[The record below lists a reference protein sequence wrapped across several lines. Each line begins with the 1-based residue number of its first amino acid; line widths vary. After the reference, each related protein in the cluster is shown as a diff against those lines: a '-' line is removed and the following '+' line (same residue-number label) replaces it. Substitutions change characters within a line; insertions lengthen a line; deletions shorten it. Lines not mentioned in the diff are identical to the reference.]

1 MPVKQKPFNSKLLDF
16 SLSDFISKKSKKTT
30 KKYTKSHTKSH
41 TKSISNYESK
51 LGLIIKSSKNN
62 VSNILNTFY
71 SMNNPINSS
80 LIKYNDKESKYLN
93 KEAYNN
99 FKISKPFSSD
109 ILNSYYDSI
118 NELHELHEFKKE
130 IRAKGKP
137 THKMPKQ
144 ILYATE
150 DFTRGLSKFI
160 SNRYNQLPAP
170 SISNAFTKLWE
181 VLETFPS
188 IIKRDN
194 KTFKAFHICEAPGQM
209 ILATKYFASKK
220 RPNLDMKNYD
230 WRANSL
236 NPYNAE
242 NKSKFVGKTFT
253 DDYKLIKNNPKKWLW
268 GADNTGDI
276 TKVKN
281 IKWFRKYISE
291 QWLSSSISSQHN
303 DDKIDFICG
312 DGGLSTDNDPFLLQK
327 LDLAQA
333 ITVVACSRKGGSCC
347 IKHFTPFLRLNKDT
361 YNASG
366 FFLGFLYLYY
376 TAFEQVS
383 LFKPYSSNPDS
394 GEFYVVG
401 INFLGIS
408 ESQIENLYKVLDGFK
423 LNHAIIDKDQMP
435 ETFIIQINNFIKNM
449 SQLNNNAIEKTNLLL
464 TCYDNMPSMPN
475 MTNKKS
481 KKHRKTKYFELYE
494 LLKCN
499 NFLDDKNI
507 ETILVPRYN
516 EWIKKYNF
524 E

>member
-1 MPVKQKPFNSKLLDF
+1 MPRKTKTIKNNKLQSFTLNIDDFFKQKSKSQSKSKSSTKKAKSKYESKLDL
-16 SLSDFISKKSKKTT
+16 II
-30 KKYTKSHTKSH
+30 KSHTKS
-41 TKSISNYESK
+41 TNEI
-51 LGLIIKSSKNN
+51 N
-62 VSNILNTFY
+62 VMNILNTFY

-109 ILNSYYDSI
+109 ILNSYYESI
-118 NELHELHEFKKE
+118 NELYEIKKE
-130 IRAKGKP
+130 IKGIKN
-137 THKMPKQ
+137 KDIKNKD
-144 ILYATE
+144 ILIPVPVKYATE

-160 SNRYNQLPAP
+160 SNRYNHLPAP
-170 SISNAFTKLWE
+170 TISNAFTKLWE

-188 IIKRDN
+188 IIN
-194 KTFKAFHICEAPGQM
+194 KESKSFKVFHICEAPGQM

-220 RPNLDMKNYD
+220 RPNIDMKDYD
-230 WRANSL
+230 WRSNSL

-242 NKSKFVGKTFT
+242 NKAKYQGKTFS

-281 IKWFRKYISE
+281 IKWFRKYIKE
-291 QWLSSSISSQHN
+291 QWLSSSK
-303 DDKIDFICG
+303 DGKIDFICG
-312 DGGLSTDNDPFLLQK
+312 DGGLSTNNEPFLLQK

-333 ITVVACSRKGGSCC
+333 ITVVACSSKGGSCC
-347 IKHFTPFLRLNKDT
+347 IKHFTPFIRLNKDT

-401 INFLGIS
+401 VNFLGIS

-464 TCYDNMPSMPN
+464 TCYDNMP
-475 MTNKKS
+475 NKKGS
-481 KKHRKTKYFELYE
+481 KSSKVDSKLYE
-494 LLKCN
+494 FMKCN
-499 NFLDDKNI
+499 KFLDDKNI